1 YYAITQLITIQK
13 TSKNQIAYKF
23 TSGRLKQEAA
33 LLGQPLSIFSLHL
46 PLQWKRGL
54 LRKAPGIKATSGI

>member
-1 YYAITQLITIQK
+1 SHYYAITQLITIQK

-33 LLGQPLSIFSLHL
+33 LLGQPLINLKSFLQNPP
-46 PLQWKRGL
+46 PLFL
-54 LRKAPGIKATSGI
+54 SHHTSGQNS